1 MSRSGT
7 KGRVDGIVKVQVVDY
22 DDNWVSLFQQE
33 ADKLKRT
40 FDREL
45 IGIHHIGSTSVPQL
59 HAKPIIDMMPV
70 VRNIDRVDTYNSQME
85 LIGYECMGEFG
96 IPGRRYFRKGGD
108 DRTHHVHVF
117 EVNDNNV
124 LRHLAFR
131 DYLRTHRDDATRY
144 ASLKRELAEKFPNDI
159 QAYMDG
165 KDALVKDIEKKAVAW
180 YQGQKA

>member
-1 MSRSGT
+1 VEFTPLPETLTVRG
-7 KGRVDGIVKVQVVDY
+7 
-22 DDNWVSLFQQE
+22 E
-33 ADKLKRT
+33 
-40 FDREL
+40 
-45 IGIHHIGSTSVPQL
+45 SVPQL
-59 HAKPIIDMMPV
+59 DAKPIIDMMAV

-180 YQGQKA
+180 YQGKRA